1 MSPSLAQRI
10 LVIDDEPDVA
20 ELVAVVLQRNRFEVE
35 IVHSGAAAL
44 ERIAATPYALIIC
57 DVVMP
62 GMNGLAVH
70 RAVQQR
76 PEPRPLMLFLSGYYD
91 AGGYERF
98 LRDSGVPTMAKP
110 FDVEA
115 LRATVLRMLGRA

>member
-1 MSPSLAQRI
+1 MSLSLDQRI

-20 ELVAVVLQRNRFEVE
+20 DLVAIVLRRNGFEVE

-44 ERIAATPYALIIC
+44 ERLAAEPYGLIIC
-57 DVVMP
+57 DLVMP
-62 GMNGLAVH
+62 GMNGIAVH

-91 AGGYERF
+91 AGPYEGF
-98 LRDSGVPTMAKP
+98 LRASGVPTMPKP
-110 FDVEA
+110 FDVEV